1 MFYSCYPDCEYIK
14 KRDYFCG
21 VTIIM
26 KGRKHKLKVRL
37 RAFHIWQLLGYSPW
51 KSEWTVPGD
60 AQEGNVKGF
69 YKGAF
74 DSIPFLNDDA
84 KRTFVHLLLR
94 PGYMIR
100 DYIKGKHDMYL
111 APLTSLIIFYAFF
124 SLVSSIA
131 HPDFNDKNAD
141 TVAVAD
147 SISINEA
154 VVKLDLTAED
164 SVRMAQM
171 EANMNVKMKK
181 AVEYGHAVIDLLYLD
196 QNPENIDSPRKA
208 SLAAFEDAIRSQGI
222 HYFLEIFLILWP
234 AMRISL
240 RKRSIGWAASATTAA
255 YVLCQFSF
263 FMLFVLILSLG
274 KDNEIGIL
282 FMGLLI
288 MIDYHQMLG
297 IGYRKSFWLTVKTG
311 FWYLFLII
319 LLILLAIILLS
330 IWVAI

>member
-1 MFYSCYPDCEYIK
+1 
-14 KRDYFCG
+14 
-21 VTIIM
+21 M

-51 KSEWTVPGD
+51 KSEWKVTEEVR
-60 AQEGNVKGF
+60 EGGTKDF

-74 DSIPFLNDDA
+74 DSIPFLNDDG

-124 SLVSSIA
+124 SLVSSVA
-131 HPDFNDKNAD
+131 HPIFKEK
-141 TVAVAD
+141 TPD
-147 SISINEA
+147 SEA
-154 VVKLDLTAED
+154 VTDSVSASVPVSEGTVIKLNWESED
-164 SVRMAQM
+164 SAKVA
-171 EANMNVKMKK
+171 EKEKSMNVKMKK

-330 IWVAI
+330 IWMAI